1 MSAKKPPAKCSKTET
16 VMIPFSK
23 NFGAIQLREVE
34 AFIALVRSGC
44 SVRKAAAKLRCG
56 SSDISKRRQGLEGSV
71 EGKLVDSHV
80 LTAKGRKF
88 RKHAEQIY
96 AAACAGLTAL
106 EKSKLTLPKIL
117 RIGYLETPTVLFYAN
132 TCELFNAKYS
142 ITISPENP
150 WGHECVQRVG
160 TGQLDI
166 ALLVRPYPMSL
177 PKEVRYTE
185 LVQYRMFCAVGKKHR
200 LVGRKVVSL
209 QDMRAE
215 CVLMM
220 SADAKLYTRHIQ
232 MYFSKIGGIRHKQH
246 CPNAVTQIDKVVA
259 GEGVAF
265 VMFPMGVFAASREL
279 KLIPIEPPIFM
290 GVGALFAPP
299 TNRAVRDFI
308 EMARQITRS
317 QLKQQGGNAKPPDAR
332 FVVEVELISS

>member
-1 MSAKKPPAKCSKTET
+1 MSDKKTSGKYSKVET
-16 VMIPFSK
+16 VMIPFPK
-23 NFGAIQLREVE
+23 EFGGIQLREIE
-34 AFIALVRSGC
+34 AFVALIRSGC
-44 SVRKAAAKLRCG
+44 SVRKAAANLGCG
-56 SSDISKRRQGLEGSV
+56 SSDITKRRQRLEGSL
-71 EGKLVDSHV
+71 EGKLVDTHV

-132 TCELFNAKYS
+132 TCELFNARYS
-142 ITISPENP
+142 ITIAPENP
-150 WGHECVQRVG
+150 WGHECVVRVG
-160 TGQLDI
+160 TGRLDI
-166 ALLVRPYPMSL
+166 ALLVRPHPMRL
-177 PKEVRYTE
+177 PKAVLYTE
-185 LVQYRMFCAVGKKHR
+185 LVQYRMFCAVGKKHP
-200 LVGRKVVSL
+200 LAGRKTVSL

-220 SADAKLYTRHIQ
+220 SADAKLYSCHIQ
-232 MYFSKIGGIRHKQH
+232 MFFSKIGGIRHKQH

-259 GEGVAF
+259 GEGVAL
-265 VMFPMGVFAASREL
+265 VMYPMGFFAASREL

-299 TNRAVRDFI
+299 TNHAVRDFI
-308 EMARQITRS
+308 EIARQITRS
-317 QLKQQGGNAKPPDAR
+317 QLKQQSGNAKPPDSN
-332 FVVEVELISS
+332 FVAAVELIRS